1 MALDFATAQANNAES
16 VVAKAISEQNLAQA
30 AASKSAA
37 VVENTNKILALTQTN
52 LDNANRGVKD
62 AKEGL

>member
-1 MALDFATAQANNAES
+1 MALDFATAQENNAES
-16 VVAKAISEQNLAQA
+16 VVAQAISEQNLAQA

-37 VVENTNKILALTQTN
+37 VVENANKILALTQTN